1 MVLNL
6 YVQSTIKYNSNRLRA
21 NAEKLISEY
30 LNGFRM
36 KKGTINNIHKLR
48 HITEK
53 VYEYHTQRDTLF
65 IDFRHIYYSIYRHKM
80 IKILQLK
87 KIPSKLIRMALEDSQ
102 AKEQYDRKF

>member
-1 MVLNL
+1 MYKVL
-6 YVQSTIKYNSNRLRA
+6 SSIISNRLTKY
-21 NAEKLISEY
+21 AEKLISEY

-36 KKGTINNIHKLR
+36 NRGTINNIHKLR

-53 VYEYHTQRDTLF
+53 VHEYHTQIDTLF
-65 IDFRHIYYSIYRHKM
+65 IDFRHVHYSIYRHKM

-87 KIPSKLIRMALEDSQ
+87 KIPSKLIRMTLEDSQ